1 MCPTDSVLFFA
12 SEPISE
18 ATTAKPLPASPA
30 LAASIDALSD
40 KRLVSSAISPIS
52 LIIST
57 ISLEAKPTL
66 LTASSRLLIDN
77 SILLSAS
84 LTCSIS
90 IRPFSDTSTVSRI
103 LISTESPSFLVSA
116 ATPASCVA
124 FSAIS
129 LTDTDNWSTVSLS
142 SCIDLDCISAAVFIS
157 PDTFLLE
164 TACSFNRTDT
174 SPIWDIIWR
183 IA

>member
-57 ISLEAKPTL
+57 ISLEAEPTL

-116 ATPASCVA
+116 ATPASCVT

-142 SCIDLDCISAAVFIS
+142 SRIDLDCISAAVFIS

-174 SPIWDIIWR
+174 SPIWAIIWR